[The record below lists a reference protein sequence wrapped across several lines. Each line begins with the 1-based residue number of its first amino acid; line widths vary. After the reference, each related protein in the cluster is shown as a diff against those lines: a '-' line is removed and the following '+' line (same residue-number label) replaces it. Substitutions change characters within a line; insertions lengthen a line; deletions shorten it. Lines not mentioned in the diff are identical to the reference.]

1 MGPAAKRRYD
11 NSRREAAARA
21 TRQRVIEAA
30 KALFVDQGYPATR
43 IEAIAEA
50 SDTPLPTLYRL
61 FGSKRSLLQAVMD
74 TSFVGDDEP
83 VAFGDRPEVQAALRA
98 ADPEAL
104 IDAFAAICRDVM
116 KRAGE
121 MYHVLTTA
129 AVVDEEA
136 AALLADVRRQAH
148 IGRSRIVAALR
159 AMDAIDP
166 ALATSE
172 AEDIVYTCLSFE
184 VARMLIVER
193 GWSSEQYEAWIARSL
208 RVVLRPDR
216 RRRSKGPA
224 KKKED

>member
-1 MGPAAKRRYD
+1 MTPAARRRYD

-21 TRQRVIEAA
+21 TRLRVIEAA
-30 KALFVDQGYPATR
+30 KALFVDQGYPATT

-61 FGSKRSLLQAVMD
+61 FGSKRSLLKAVMD

-83 VAFGDRPEVQAALRA
+83 IAFGDRPEVQAALGA
-98 ADPEAL
+98 ADPETL
-104 IDAFAAICRDVM
+104 IDGFAAICRDVM
-116 KRAGE
+116 DRAGE

-136 AALLADVRRQAH
+136 AALLADVRQQAH
-148 IGRSRIVAALR
+148 TGRSRIVAALR
-159 AMDAIDP
+159 AMNALDP
-166 ALATSE
+166 ALTPSE

-184 VARMLIVER
+184 VARILTVER

-208 RVVLRPDR
+208 RVVLPTDR
-216 RRRSKGPA
+216 RGRTKRTA
-224 KKKED
+224 KRGE